1 MLLTQEPDA
10 HFVVDFNDNVLEL
23 LAVANGFIKRELLWE
38 QIMYV
43 VNMKSV
49 KCQGEEPKGDTQL

>member
-10 HFVVDFNDNVLEL
+10 HFVVDFNDNALEL
-23 LAVANGFIKRELLWE
+23 LAVANGFIKQELLWE

-43 VNMKSV
+43 VQKSV
-49 KCQGEEPKGDTQL
+49 KCQGEEPKEGDTQL

>member
-1 MLLTQEPDA
+1 MLLTQEPDV

-43 VNMKSV
+43 VQKSV